1 VRIGILTEFPS
12 LSIQNGP
19 SLQTRLLHD
28 ALTARGHFVVLIGP
42 DTSKHIP
49 IGGANTHLFANVPLV
64 HGPAG
69 EQRYPKRPTINVP
82 MPWPPRRLLQSPR
95 LDVLHGQSG
104 SPSIYYGA
112 WLRKLYATAFINTHL
127 IHLPAQIHFLL
138 PQPLYDIPRLREGI
152 QKWVPEFERSYAQLY
167 NQADGL
173 VVQNPHLVEYWENRG
188 VRVPIEVIGRPID
201 PAIFSR
207 PTTTDPWPESKRP
220 QKRLLCVCRI
230 DREKNL
236 DALIDVFEKEIA
248 GSEPEVTLTLVGD
261 GFERPRLID
270 RCRRSKYSNR
280 IFFPGEVR
288 HEDLRDWYA
297 HADVFVYTSL
307 SETFGNVV
315 NEALWNGLPVVAFD
329 DRLGVSGQVESTVNG
344 FLIEPSASSASRDF
358 AEAVLRLL
366 RNQELRTRF
375 GQEAQAKA
383 RRTAHPDVVL
393 GRYER
398 FYEQSMRRV
407 RHEVSRPLI
416 EAQGVSKAA
425 SAFEFTRHVV
435 PWAAWSALLLG
446 LARATVAF
454 ESAAHLPRGR
464 DAAE

>member
-1 VRIGILTEFPS
+1 
-12 LSIQNGP
+12 
-19 SLQTRLLHD
+19 
-28 ALTARGHFVVLIGP
+28 
-42 DTSKHIP
+42 
-49 IGGANTHLFANVPLV
+49 
-64 HGPAG
+64 
-69 EQRYPKRPTINVP
+69 
-82 MPWPPRRLLQSPR
+82 
-95 LDVLHGQSG
+95 
-104 SPSIYYGA
+104 
-112 WLRKLYATAFINTHL
+112 
-127 IHLPAQIHFLL
+127 
-138 PQPLYDIPRLREGI
+138 
-152 QKWVPEFERSYAQLY
+152 VPEFERSCAQLY

-207 PTTTDPWPESKRP
+207 PTTEDPWPESKRSR
-220 QKRLLCVCRI
+220 KRLLCVCRI

-248 GSEPEVTLTLVGD
+248 GSEPEVTLTLIGD
-261 GFERPRLID
+261 GFERPRLIE

-329 DRLGVSGQVESTVNG
+329 DRLGISGQVESAGNG
-344 FLIEPSASSASRDF
+344 FLIEPSTPSASRDF

-366 RNQELRTRF
+366 RNQELRTRL
-375 GQEAQAKA
+375 GQEAKAKA
-383 RRTAHPDVVL
+383 RRISHPDVVL
-393 GRYER
+393 DRYER
-398 FYEQSMRRV
+398 FYERSMERV
-407 RHEVSRPLI
+407 RREVSRPLI

-425 SAFEFTRHVV
+425 NLFEFTRHIV
-435 PWAAWSALLLG
+435 PWAGWSALLLG
-446 LARATVAF
+446 FARATVAF
-454 ESAAHLPRGR
+454 ESAAHFPGR
-464 DAAE
+464 TDAAK